1 MSIAVEIVLSKPDN
15 EIRIG
20 RILFNL
26 EQSIEDCHIAYFKDS
41 LHFQHS
47 INISKAPK
55 MICCSETTQNGINLP
70 LSHTPDFFMNWL
82 HDLPIPKKL

>member
-1 MSIAVEIVLSKPDN
+1 
-15 EIRIG
+15 
-20 RILFNL
+20 
-26 EQSIEDCHIAYFKDS
+26 
-41 LHFQHS
+41 
-47 INISKAPK
+47 

>member
-1 MSIAVEIVLSKPDN
+1 MFILSRIFLSKSDN
-15 EIRIG
+15 KIGIG
-20 RILFNL
+20 RGFSNL
-26 EQSIEDCHIAYFKDS
+26 KQPIENCHIAYYKDS
-41 LHFQHS
+41 LNLQHS

-55 MICCSETTQNGINLP
+55 MICCSETTRNGINLP